1 MKYRLGILVLGS
13 LIAGVGC
20 SEGPPPAGRA
30 DKVAVGQYP
39 QIVAVERLDK
49 VLRFNAP
56 IVEPSSPGR
65 PMSVVV
71 PVRNIDRKAL
81 NVQYKFS
88 FEDEAG
94 RPLRTNTGWKFATLA
109 GDGVGTTMESN
120 SLEDTAA
127 DWRLEI
133 RPAR

>member
-1 MKYRLGILVLGS
+1 MKIRFAALVLGS
-13 LIAGVGC
+13 MIAGVGC
-20 SEGPPPAGRA
+20 NEGPPPAGRA
-30 DKVAVGQYP
+30 DKVAVEQYP
-39 QIVAVERLDK
+39 QIVAVENLDK
-49 VLRFNAP
+49 ALRFNAP
-56 IVEPSSPGR
+56 VVEPSSPGR

-71 PVRNIDRKAL
+71 PVRNTNRRDL
-81 NVQYKFS
+81 NVQYKFT
-88 FEDEAG
+88 FEDDAG

-109 GDGVGTTMESN
+109 GGGVGTTMESN